1 MTKEM
6 LRDNIIYKMAN
17 VLDCNEIE
25 ILKAVLNQELEKI
38 EIEESQLPATADNSN
53 EYIIEMFAAIKGA
66 KLSEKNS

>member
-25 ILKAVLNQELEKI
+25 ILKAVLNQEI
-38 EIEESQLPATADNSN
+38 R
-53 EYIIEMFAAIKGA
+53 
-66 KLSEKNS
+66 KN